1 MMLSVVICSHNPRED
16 HLHKTLCGLQD
27 QTLPTDKWE
36 LLLVDNASEAPLTAE
51 RKFSWHPNARL
62 IREASLG
69 VTFARLRGIAEAQG
83 DTLVFVDDDNV
94 LAPEY
99 LEAALAICAHHPFL
113 GAIGGRIDPEYE
125 KTCPEWFKPYEQV
138 LAIRG
143 PKTARWSNAWDDWQS
158 QPWGAGMVVRR
169 KVCEAYAKMVDA
181 DPRKLGMDRA
191 GRSLF
196 SGGDTDM
203 VLTCLDLSLGY
214 GVFPELVL
222 KHLIPPSRVEP
233 DYLLKITRALK
244 ESDLW
249 LKHLRGHPWTYT
261 EKLSWYTH
269 LRSYYHFLKRD
280 RIGRKL
286 EEATLA
292 GQEDFLARLD
302 EEKKRPREA
311 FR

>member
-1 MMLSVVICSHNPRED
+1 
-16 HLHKTLCGLQD
+16 
-27 QTLPTDKWE
+27 
-36 LLLVDNASEAPLTAE
+36 
-51 RKFSWHPNARL
+51 
-62 IREASLG
+62 
-69 VTFARLRGIAEAQG
+69 
-83 DTLVFVDDDNV
+83 
-94 LAPEY
+94 
-99 LEAALAICAHHPFL
+99 
-113 GAIGGRIDPEYE
+113 
-125 KTCPEWFKPYEQV
+125 
-138 LAIRG
+138 
-143 PKTARWSNAWDDWQS
+143 
-158 QPWGAGMVVRR
+158 
-169 KVCEAYAKMVDA
+169 
-181 DPRKLGMDRA
+181 
-191 GRSLF
+191 
-196 SGGDTDM
+196 M

-244 ESDLW
+244 ASDLW

-292 GQEDFLARLD
+292 GQEDFLAKLD